1 MDVFEFVNQVVETVR
16 KNYPNNT
23 IYRMIF
29 DEHGDFVGEK
39 YLPDEIEEELALEDP
54 SIHAEVTLT
63 PVTKTVMVLKVIFT
77 YGGEEHGI
85 HYKIVLDEK
94 KFWNFLENLL
104 SELENFPKIFQKSWC
119 LVKKFSKKF

>member
-1 MDVFEFVNQVVETVR
+1 MDVFEFVNQVVEAVR

-54 SIHAEVTLT
+54 SLHAEVTLT

-77 YGGEEHGI
+77 YGGEEHSV
-85 HYKIVLDEK
+85 HHKIVLDKK
-94 KFWNFLENLL
+94 KF
-104 SELENFPKIFQKSWC
+104 
-119 LVKKFSKKF
+119 